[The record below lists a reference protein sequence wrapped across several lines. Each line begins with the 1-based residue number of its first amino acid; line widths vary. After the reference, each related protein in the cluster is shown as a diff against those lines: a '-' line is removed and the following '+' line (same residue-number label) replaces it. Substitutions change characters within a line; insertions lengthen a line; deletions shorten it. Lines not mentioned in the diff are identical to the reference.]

1 MCVFIF
7 FTLFFE
13 IRFPQQIIDQSEPRI
28 SDKKLW
34 VQLNGVKKNLRV
46 LRKKFWRSTNGRYF
60 LRLHNCNRNDCKY
73 KRGKLL
79 FNTEIK
85 YLFHLKTY
93 FHDLDTNCVK
103 IVQIRSFF
111 WFVFSCILS
120 PSFTCEKNSFSFIIL
135 KWILNLLS
143 TNSHRYFQIL
153 H

>member
-7 FTLFFE
+7 FTFFFE

-34 VQLNGVKKNLRV
+34 VQLNGVKKNLRD

>member
-1 MCVFIF
+1 MCVFIIF
-7 FTLFFE
+7 NFLFE
-13 IRFPQQIIDQSEPRI
+13 IRFPQQIDQSESRI

>member
-1 MCVFIF
+1 MCVFLSF
-7 FTLFFE
+7 SLFFLRSDFHNRLINQNPGLV
-13 IRFPQQIIDQSEPRI
+13 IRNCECN
-28 SDKKLW
+28 W
-34 VQLNGVKKNLRV
+34 MEWKKNLRV

>member
-7 FTLFFE
+7 FTFFFE

-73 KRGKLL
+73 KPGKLL

-85 YLFHLKTY
+85 YLFHFKTY

>member
-1 MCVFIF
+1 MCVFIIF
-7 FTLFFE
+7 NFLFE
-13 IRFPQQIIDQSEPRI
+13 IRFPQQIDQSEPRI

-85 YLFHLKTY
+85 YLFHLRTY

>member
-1 MCVFIF
+1 MFLSF
-7 FTLFFE
+7 SLFFFE

>member
-1 MCVFIF
+1 MCVFII
-7 FTLFFE
+7 FTFLFE
-13 IRFPQQIIDQSEPRI
+13 IRFPQQIDQSEPRI

>member
-1 MCVFIF
+1 MCVFII
-7 FTLFFE
+7 FTFLFE
-13 IRFPQQIIDQSEPRI
+13 IRFPQQIDQSEPRI

-143 TNSHRYFQIL
+143 TNSRRYFQIL

>member
-1 MCVFIF
+1 MCVFIIF
-7 FTLFFE
+7 NFLFE
-13 IRFPQQIIDQSEPRI
+13 IRFPQQIDQSEPRI

-34 VQLNGVKKNLRV
+34 VQLNGVKKNFRV

>member
-7 FTLFFE
+7 FTFFFE

-34 VQLNGVKKNLRV
+34 AQLNGVKKNLRV

>member
-7 FTLFFE
+7 FTFFFE

-28 SDKKLW
+28 SDTKLW

-143 TNSHRYFQIL
+143 TNSHRHFQIL

>member
-7 FTLFFE
+7 FTFLFE

>member
-7 FTLFFE
+7 FTFFFE

-46 LRKKFWRSTNGRYF
+46 FRKKFWRSTNGRYF

>member
-1 MCVFIF
+1 MCFYLF
-7 FTLFFE
+7 HFFFE

>member
-7 FTLFFE
+7 FTFFFE
-13 IRFPQQIIDQSEPRI
+13 IRFPQQIIDHSEPRI

>member
-7 FTLFFE
+7 FTFFFE

-60 LRLHNCNRNDCKY
+60 LRLHNSNRNDCKY

>member
-7 FTLFFE
+7 FTFFFE

-46 LRKKFWRSTNGRYF
+46 LRKKFWQSTNGRYF

>member
-1 MCVFIF
+1 MCVFIIF
-7 FTLFFE
+7 NFLFE
-13 IRFPQQIIDQSEPRI
+13 IRFPQQIDQSEPRI

>member
-1 MCVFIF
+1 MCVFIIF
-7 FTLFFE
+7 NFLFE
-13 IRFPQQIIDQSEPRI
+13 IRFPQQIDQSEPRI

-120 PSFTCEKNSFSFIIL
+120 PSCTCEKNSFSFIIL

>member
-7 FTLFFE
+7 FTFFFE

>member
-1 MCVFIF
+1 MCVFIIF
-7 FTLFFE
+7 NFLFE
-13 IRFPQQIIDQSEPRI
+13 IRFPQQIDQSEPRI

-34 VQLNGVKKNLRV
+34 VQLNGVKKNLRD